1 MDATE
6 FACTLEGIT
15 KSLNIEID
23 SDIVGKMFN
32 AYEKT
37 YENYTLLE
45 LIGLLY
51 HHKIKITCPWNKKAL
66 IKMIEDKNLNIPVK
80 KEPMTP
86 TKWDHYRVRRSL
98 DVIETKYMEFY
109 EGSIV
114 QMPDGK
120 AYIITDIYLEKEE
133 LISDD
138 LPIDEYSSYRK
149 IIIIYFEDMETIEE
163 SSMYIEDFMHSLDF
177 EDTTILQD
185 RNREYFMNEEQ
196 KTFWKNYVRWM

>member
-45 LIGLLY
+45 LIGLLH
-51 HHKIKITCPWNKKAL
+51 HHKIKITCPWSKKAL
-66 IKMIEDKNLNIPVK
+66 IKMIEDENLNIPVK

-86 TKWDHYRVRRSL
+86 TKWDHYRIRRSL
-98 DVIETKYMEFY
+98 DVIKTEYMEFY
-109 EGSIV
+109 EGSII

-120 AYIITDIYLEKEE
+120 AYTIIDVYLEKEE

-138 LPIDEYSSYRK
+138 LPIDEDSSYRK
-149 IIIIYFEDMETIEE
+149 IIIIYFQDVETKEE
-163 SSMYIEDFMHSLDF
+163 SSIYIEDFMHALDF

-196 KTFWKNYVRWM
+196 KTFWKNYVRWI

>member
-6 FACTLEGIT
+6 FACTLEGTT

-37 YENYTLLE
+37 QENYTLLE
-45 LIGLLY
+45 LIGLL
-51 HHKIKITCPWNKKAL
+51 HTHKIKITCPWNKKAL
-66 IKMIEDKNLNIPVK
+66 IKMIEENNIHIPVK
-80 KEPMTP
+80 HEPITP

-98 DVIETKYMEFY
+98 DVIKTEYMEFY
-109 EGSIV
+109 EGSII

-120 AYIITDIYLEKEE
+120 AYTIIDVYLEKEE

-138 LPIDEYSSYRK
+138 LPIDEDSSYRK
-149 IIIIYFEDMETIEE
+149 IIIIYFQDVETKEE
-163 SSMYIEDFMHSLDF
+163 SSIYIEDFMHALDF

-196 KTFWKNYVRWM
+196 KTFWKNYVRWI